1 MHSKQRRVS
10 MSKKYVVV
18 YKCRECRT
26 ELTWDEKM
34 YSHGVCPYCGT
45 VSGGTVV
52 DTIKTSR
59 KEK

>member
-1 MHSKQRRVS
+1 